1 MKKEI
6 IICFVIIIAVIILNI
21 ITINYT
27 KESVRS
33 LKFELS
39 KIKEDIEQEKD
50 VNSVNEKITGLK
62 NNWEE
67 RYEKLAYYIE
77 HDELEKIETEL
88 VAMKGNVEIED
99 YDSLMSGIEKSIFIL
114 KHIEEKYDFNLQN
127 IF

>member
-1 MKKEI
+1 MLKET
-6 IICFVIIIAVIILNI
+6 IICIVIVVLISLGNYM
-21 ITINYT
+21 TQNYT
-27 KESVRS
+27 KETVG
-33 LKFELS
+33 ELS
-39 KIKEDIEQEKD
+39 TELWDLKEKVIQQEK
-50 VNSVNEKITGLK
+50 EKLK
-62 NNWEE
+62 NSLEE
-67 RYEKLAYYIE
+67 IDRQWGKKHEKLAYYIE